1 MKKKVLSMVLA
12 GIMCVS
18 ILAGCGTEPTQEET
32 AQNVTTQENSA
43 MSSTESESQGEDA
56 RDTNMSPRQYRKKR
70 DQSFT

>member
-43 MSSTESESQGEDA
+43 MRVKVRGK
-56 RDTNMSPRQYRKKR
+56 MHGILICRQ
-70 DQSFT
+70 S